1 MRTVYDVK
9 MALDYDTM
17 VNVVNNYQ
25 KAQRKMAQQKPKRK
39 KNRWDNV
46 FPVCRNK

>member
-1 MRTVYDVK
+1 MRTVHDVK

-25 KAQRKMAQQKPKRK
+25 RQKKQPVQKKRK
-39 KNRWDNV
+39 RRNKWENV
-46 FPVCRNK
+46 FPIWKGVK